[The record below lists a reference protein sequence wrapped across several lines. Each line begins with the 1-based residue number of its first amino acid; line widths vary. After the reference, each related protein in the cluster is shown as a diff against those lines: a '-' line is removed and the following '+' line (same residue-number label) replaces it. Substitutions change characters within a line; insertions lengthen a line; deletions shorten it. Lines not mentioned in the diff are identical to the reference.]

1 MVVAGGTSTLD
12 RAGPTGAWRWHH
24 AGFAVEDLDAAIAFH
39 RASFGFELI
48 FEARGLTDL
57 IQQVTGASGLSADIA
72 QLADPNG
79 ETVLELL
86 QFRDVPDDVDPV
98 LPVRPGMAHAA
109 FSVDDLDTALAAVL
123 AEGGALLGS
132 ITTFAEGR
140 GVYCRTG
147 VGTVV
152 ELLEQPRPTASRRGA

>member
-1 MVVAGGTSTLD
+1 MLGEPHPPPTDGAGTT
-12 RAGPTGAWRWHH
+12 AAWRWHH
-24 AGFAVEDLDAAIAFH
+24 AGFAVDDLDAAIAFH
-39 RASFGFELI
+39 RASFGFEVA
-48 FEARGLTDL
+48 FEVRGLTDL
-57 IQQVTGASGLSADIA
+57 IRQVTGVPGLSVDIA

-79 ETVLELL
+79 DTVFELL
-86 QFRDVPDDVDPV
+86 CFHDVPADVDPA

-109 FSVDDLDTALAAVL
+109 FSVEDLDAALAAVV
-123 AEGGALLGS
+123 AEGGSLMGS

-152 ELLEQPRPTASRRGA
+152 ELLEQPRPRGQGA